1 MTYVYH
7 VSAAYYGGARVGR
20 YCGLFSITE
29 KLHTQELW
37 TALGK
42 HIAGELDCPADD
54 GDLQIES
61 LSYLGQE
68 P

>member
-20 YCGLFSITE
+20 YCGLFSIAE
-29 KLHTQELW
+29 KLHTSELW
-37 TALGK
+37 ENLMK
-42 HIAGELDCPADD
+42 SIAGQLNCPDD

-61 LSYLGQE
+61 LSYLGQTE
-68 P
+68 